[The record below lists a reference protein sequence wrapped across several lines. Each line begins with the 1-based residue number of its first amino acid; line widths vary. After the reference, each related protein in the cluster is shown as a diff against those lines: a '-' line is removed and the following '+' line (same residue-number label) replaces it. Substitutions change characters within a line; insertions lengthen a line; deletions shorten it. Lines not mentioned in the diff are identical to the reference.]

1 MKCLVI
7 EGIVSQIVEDA
18 DVFEL
23 HSGFQWVDCDSSVQE
38 NWLYDGSSFSNPFIR
53 SLEELLEELRT
64 VRNSML
70 SETDYWNAPD
80 TPDMTS
86 EQTVYRQALRDI
98 TNTYTSLDDVV
109 WPTKP

>member
-1 MKCLVI
+1 LRAYVAQI
-7 EGIVSQIVEDA
+7 EEDA
-18 DVFEL
+18 DVFEV

-53 SLEELLEELRT
+53 SSEELLEELRI

-70 SETDYWNAPD
+70 LETDYWNAPD

-86 EQTVYRQALRDI
+86 EQTTYRQALRDI